1 MDRALICCILS
12 KVRLNSITKNG
23 AMAQLVAHLHGMEGV
38 GGSNPPSSTIY
49 LGRLHNL
56 PRFFFILFS
65 PRRNSV
71 CLSLSSTN
79 NEHHRPEVAL
89 NKSSKY
95 ELGKALITYKRGERR
110 SLLLISKGSE
120 LGLGLI
126 NQVLS
131 QRFRHSLRSAID
143 THAVACFASET
154 T

>member
-1 MDRALICCILS
+1 MAWRGS
-12 KVRLNSITKNG
+12 GVRIPL
-23 AMAQLVAHLHGMEGV
+23 A
-38 GGSNPPSSTIY
+38 
-49 LGRLHNL
+49 
-56 PRFFFILFS
+56 PRFISASYIICRDFFILFP

-71 CLSLSSTN
+71 CLSLSRTN

-131 QRFRHSLRSAID
+131 QRFGIRCGALSTRTLLLVLPLMRHKRRKN
-143 THAVACFASET
+143 E
-154 T
+154 

>member
-1 MDRALICCILS
+1 M
-12 KVRLNSITKNG
+12 
-23 AMAQLVAHLHGMEGV
+23 
-38 GGSNPPSSTIY
+38 
-49 LGRLHNL
+49 
-56 PRFFFILFS
+56 
-65 PRRNSV
+65 

>member
-1 MDRALICCILS
+1 
-12 KVRLNSITKNG
+12 
-23 AMAQLVAHLHGMEGV
+23 MAQLVAHLHGMEGV

-56 PRFFFILFS
+56 PRFFYSLSATPQFS

-71 CLSLSSTN
+71 CLSLSRTN

-126 NQVLS
+126 SQVLS
-131 QRFRHSLRSAID
+131 RRFGIRCGALSTRTLLLVLPLMRHKRRKN
-143 THAVACFASET
+143 E
-154 T
+154 

>member
-1 MDRALICCILS
+1 M
-12 KVRLNSITKNG
+12 NSITKNG

-56 PRFFFILFS
+56 PRFFYSLFATPQFS

-131 QRFRHSLRSAID
+131 QRFGIRCGALSTRTLLLVLPLMRHKRRKN
-143 THAVACFASET
+143 E
-154 T
+154 

>member
-1 MDRALICCILS
+1 MAWRGS
-12 KVRLNSITKNG
+12 GVRIPL
-23 AMAQLVAHLHGMEGV
+23 A
-38 GGSNPPSSTIY
+38 
-49 LGRLHNL
+49 
-56 PRFFFILFS
+56 PRFISAGYIICRDFFILFS

-71 CLSLSSTN
+71 CLSLSRTN

-131 QRFRHSLRSAID
+131 QRFGIRCGALSTRTLLLVLPLMRHKRRKN
-143 THAVACFASET
+143 E
-154 T
+154 

>member
-1 MDRALICCILS
+1 M
-12 KVRLNSITKNG
+12 
-23 AMAQLVAHLHGMEGV
+23 
-38 GGSNPPSSTIY
+38 
-49 LGRLHNL
+49 
-56 PRFFFILFS
+56 
-65 PRRNSV
+65 

-110 SLLLISKGSE
+110 SLLLISKGSM

-131 QRFRHSLRSAID
+131 QRFGIRCGALSTRTLLLVLPLIVIKRRKN
-143 THAVACFASET
+143 E
-154 T
+154 